1 MGAIFA
7 FMYTPIFEWCC
18 LSLKLR
24 ENSSLYPLIQYG
36 LMAFLAAFWIYL
48 FFTKIR
54 SQRYKYLT
62 GRSYAKDHHQYN
74 KTYTE
79 LVEFWEKSDPYK
91 IDIEKQLPV
100 EDWHT
105 AEGVILGKAK
115 DKFGTYHLLKRD
127 SAAPGNLIC
136 FGRPGCGKST
146 TQAAT
151 TAARFNADRTDGGCG
166 VFAISIKGDLLNFVK
181 IKEKI

>member
-1 MGAIFA
+1 MVKNKHIIIKKLIYYGILQYLVMGAIFA

-36 LMAFLAAFWIYL
+36 LLAFLAAFWIYL

-74 KTYTE
+74 KTYT
-79 LVEFWEKSDPYK
+79 
-91 IDIEKQLPV
+91 
-100 EDWHT
+100 
-105 AEGVILGKAK
+105 
-115 DKFGTYHLLKRD
+115 
-127 SAAPGNLIC
+127 
-136 FGRPGCGKST
+136 
-146 TQAAT
+146 
-151 TAARFNADRTDGGCG
+151 
-166 VFAISIKGDLLNFVK
+166 
-181 IKEKI
+181 

>member
-1 MGAIFA
+1 
-7 FMYTPIFEWCC
+7 MYTPIFEWCC

-79 LVEFWEKSDPYK
+79 LVELRYNEDKYLINEMQQKQLHRDKIKYSYIMNHYK
-91 IDIEKQLPV
+91 IPILYLWETDINKAPDMCLELIKKYIQNNK
-100 EDWHT
+100 
-105 AEGVILGKAK
+105 ILGN
-115 DKFGTYHLLKRD
+115 YHSFNWQLENNNLSIKRD
-127 SAAPGNLIC
+127 VIIPYQDMSVNEYRRLIKKKV
-136 FGRPGCGKST
+136 G
-146 TQAAT
+146 
-151 TAARFNADRTDGGCG
+151 
-166 VFAISIKGDLLNFVK
+166 
-181 IKEKI
+181 

>member
-79 LVEFWEKSDPYK
+79 LVEFWENQTRIKLILKSNCLSK
-91 IDIEKQLPV
+91 IGIQQKELYSVKQR
-100 EDWHT
+100 
-105 AEGVILGKAK
+105 IN
-115 DKFGTYHLLKRD
+115 
-127 SAAPGNLIC
+127 SAPI
-136 FGRPGCGKST
+136 
-146 TQAAT
+146 
-151 TAARFNADRTDGGCG
+151 
-166 VFAISIKGDLLNFVK
+166 IY
-181 IKEKI
+181 